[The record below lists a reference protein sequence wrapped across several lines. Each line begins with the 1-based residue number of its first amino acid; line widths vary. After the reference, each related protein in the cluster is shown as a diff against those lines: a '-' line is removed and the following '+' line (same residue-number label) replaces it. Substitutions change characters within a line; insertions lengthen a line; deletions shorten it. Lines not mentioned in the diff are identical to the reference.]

1 MKADN
6 VEGDLTKVLFILT
19 NSPFFKSEIEY
30 STHQFPVETRALR
43 LIVLDQNIEHDLRIF
58 IVEFDFD
65 EFAIAIS
72 EAMKDSDIDSMA
84 DDRIKENKVVEH
96 QLIVDILLSSTIFQ
110 IELQNGNEVQ
120 KKSAFLFER
129 VSR

>member
-1 MKADN
+1 MKAGD

-19 NSPFFKSEIEY
+19 NSPFSKGEIEY

-43 LIVLDQNIEHDLRIF
+43 LIVLDQGIEHDLRVF
-58 IVEFDFD
+58 IVEFGFD
-65 EFAIAIS
+65 EFATAIP
-72 EAMKDSDIDSMA
+72 EAMKDSDVDPMT

-96 QLIVDILLSSTIFQ
+96 QSIVDILLPPTISQ
-110 IELQNGNEVQ
+110 IELQNNNEVQ
-120 KKSAFLFER
+120 RKSAFLSER